1 MSLAM
6 IVGSLV
12 LAVVVLTGIVG
23 YLIDR
28 GADPQGPRD
37 NH

>member
-1 MSLAM
+1 MALAT

-12 LAVVVLTGIVG
+12 LAVVVLIGIVG

-28 GADPQGPRD
+28 GADPQSPRD